1 MRLKVAGFFI
11 AERGA
16 KMTTYEFLQ
25 NQKNYCQLMAR
36 TYASDKLLHTF
47 YTKAAEGYKIKLQK
61 LTVSEAAK

>member
-1 MRLKVAGFFI
+1 
-11 AERGA
+11 
-16 KMTTYEFLQ
+16 MTTYEFLQ

-36 TYASDKLLHTF
+36 THASDKLLHTF

>member
-1 MRLKVAGFFI
+1 
-11 AERGA
+11 
-16 KMTTYEFLQ
+16 MTTYEFLQ

-36 TYASDKLLHTF
+36 TFASDKLLHTF